1 MTVTSHKNKATKTQ
15 DKEKEVTTAMENMT
29 YEVLHAEQSFAG
41 SKKAKEMTGLDK

>member
-15 DKEKEVTTAMENMT
+15 DKKKKWKLQWQNMT
-29 YEVLHAEQSFAG
+29 YEVLHVEQSFAG